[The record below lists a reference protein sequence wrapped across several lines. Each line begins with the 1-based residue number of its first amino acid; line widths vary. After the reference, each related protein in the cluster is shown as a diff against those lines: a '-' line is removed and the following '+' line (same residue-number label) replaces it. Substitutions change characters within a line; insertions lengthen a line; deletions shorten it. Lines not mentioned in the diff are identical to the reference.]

1 MIEKGSCRSMMLQ
14 QLPFTLCPREGGA
27 SADHPADEIDDQW
40 DRDAGDAN
48 KVDDNAGT
56 NHLGHGDIAGG
67 VDDGIWRR

>member
-1 MIEKGSCRSMMLQ
+1 MLQ